1 MQYVGNIISI
11 FISKEGSS
19 NRFTVDKINLDELGI
34 IEDKYYNR
42 NINRSVLLTSTDSYK
57 LANENNISMEYG
69 SLGENL
75 LMDFNP
81 YSLAAG
87 DKLQIGDVIL
97 EISQNCTMCD
107 HLSSI
112 DPILPEL
119 LQNDRGIFSK
129 VIKNGLIKN
138 GDKIYKR

>member
-1 MQYVGNIISI
+1 MQYVGNVISI

-34 IEDKYYNR
+34 IEDKYYNKS
-42 NINRSVLLTSTDSYK
+42 INRSVLLTSTDSYK

-81 YSLAAG
+81 YSLTAG

-129 VIKNGLIKN
+129 VIKNGLIKS